1 MNGHLITGFLL
12 FVFTIWALCKI
23 GQHSARRQRKRTA
36 DKIKADYYRK
46 NPVEED
52 TSMTYLIMDD
62 FIDRPS
68 QRGYHYED
76 VPANNNVHDDGGPEW

>member
-1 MNGHLITGFLL
+1 M
-12 FVFTIWALCKI
+12 
-23 GQHSARRQRKRTA
+23 KRTA

-46 NPVEED
+46 NPQED

-76 VPANNNVHDDGGPEW
+76 VPTNSNVVDDGGPDW